1 MAEFTGKNILVLG
14 GSRGIGAAI
23 VRRFASGGGKIAFT
37 YAGSKD
43 AAEALAGETRAEAIR
58 TDSADR
64 DALIATVASRGAL
77 DVLVASAGT
86 LVMGDPLTLEADAID
101 NMIDVNVRAP
111 ITPRSRLRA
120 RCPIT
125 AASS

>member
-1 MAEFTGKNILVLG
+1 MADFTGKNILVLG

-23 VRRFASGGGKIAFT
+23 VRRFAKEGGKIAFT

-43 AAEALAGETRAEAIR
+43 AAEALSAETGAEAIR

-77 DVLVASAGT
+77 DILVANAGA
-86 LVMGDPLTLEADAID
+86 LIAGDPLTLEANAID
-101 NMIDVNVRAP
+101 HMIDVNVRAP

-120 RCPIT
+120 RCLT
-125 AASS
+125 MVASS